1 MSAALMHIRKL
12 AYRSNERCL
21 CAMYSGPA
29 SEQVKQPLG
38 DKGTALCGVL
48 SGARLDGCTLNFNM
62 YTSDKYGLSSSTVEY
77 YHHKRKA

>member
-1 MSAALMHIRKL
+1 
-12 AYRSNERCL
+12 
-21 CAMYSGPA
+21 MYSGPA

-62 YTSDKYGLSSSTVEY
+62 YTGDD
-77 YHHKRKA
+77 